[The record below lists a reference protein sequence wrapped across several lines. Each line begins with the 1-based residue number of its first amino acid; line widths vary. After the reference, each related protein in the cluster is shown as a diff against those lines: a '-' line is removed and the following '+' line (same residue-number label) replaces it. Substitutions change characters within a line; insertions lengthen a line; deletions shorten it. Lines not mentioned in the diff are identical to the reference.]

1 VHLSDDRGA
10 GGGGVPYVIIEKKF
24 LCGLQ
29 VNWLAQE
36 MQRELSVSAGDL

>member
-1 VHLSDDRGA
+1 MIERLW
-10 GGGGVPYVIIEKKF
+10 GVPYVRIEKKF

-36 MQRELSVSAGDL
+36 MQRELSVLSGEI